1 MAKFFELFF
10 KLFLIKKYLLEKTNT
25 FMGCAC
31 KSNTGAKKQVTQ
43 VVKRTTAPVTHSVN
57 KSSGKGRKQIIIK
70 RPSRS

>member
-1 MAKFFELFF
+1 MIFFFD
-10 KLFLIKKYLLEKTNT
+10 KKYLLEKTKS

-43 VVKRTTAPVTHSVN
+43 VIKRTTAPVTHSVN
-57 KSSGKGRKQIIIK
+57 QSSGKGRKQIIIK